1 MNTQITLTLSLPI
14 LRKGDT
20 AHALTIRRVQQM
32 LDPFVSH
39 GEEGTPVHHL
49 HADGV
54 FDTETE
60 TAVKGFQDMQVGLVE
75 PIPVTGVVDQ
85 TTWNKLLTLWLSG
98 EEPG

>member
-1 MNTQITLTLSLPI
+1 
-14 LRKGDT
+14 
-20 AHALTIRRVQQM
+20 M
-32 LDPFVSH
+32 LDPFVSA
-39 GEEGTPVHHL
+39 GEKGAPVIDL
-49 HADGV
+49 QANGV

-85 TTWNKLLTLWLSG
+85 KTWNKLLTLWLSG

>member
-1 MNTQITLTLSLPI
+1 MDTQITLKLPI
-14 LRKGDT
+14 LRKGDSG
-20 AHALTIRRVQQM
+20 HAGTIMRIQQM

-39 GEEGTPVHHL
+39 GEKGTPVHHL
-49 HADGV
+49 QANGV

-85 TTWNKLLTLWLSG
+85 KTWNKLLTLWLSG
-98 EEPG
+98 DEPG

>member
-1 MNTQITLTLSLPI
+1 MDTQITLSLPV

-20 AHALTIRRVQQM
+20 THGPTIRRVKQM

-39 GEEGTPVHHL
+39 GEKGTPVHHL
-49 HADGV
+49 PANDV

-85 TTWNKLLTLWLSG
+85 KTWDKLLTLWLSG